1 VERRF
6 GLSRLEWAQRVMASV
21 WSRLLAKFHEGMS
34 DDEARDVGDGMDL
47 IREVQLALLDEED
60 SRNAARRIVA

>member
-1 VERRF
+1 MERRF

-21 WSRLLAKFHEGMS
+21 WSRLLAQFHEGMS

-47 IREVQLALLDEED
+47 ILQAQLALLEEED
-60 SRNAARRIVA
+60 SRKAARSYG